1 MAMPTPQQAAQK
13 WQRNLSASTQTIIEG
28 VNRVQESPT
37 AKAARSIDRMVAG
50 FQNAAADGKIQD
62 GLNAVT
68 LEDWKSAMIDKGA
81 SRIASGAAQAEPK
94 FARFLD
100 EFLPFLEAGVRQL
113 DSEMPRGDT
122 EQNIQRAVSMMRHN
136 AKFRRRRSSLHASRF
151 PFCPLNLPTPIDHNS
166 ASRMMVVD

>member
-1 MAMPTPQQAAQK
+1 MATPTPQQAAQK
-13 WQRNLSASTQTIIEG
+13 WQRNLSASTQTITEG

-37 AKAARSIDRMVAG
+37 AKAARSIDRMVSG
-50 FQNAAADGKIQD
+50 FQRAAADGKIQD

-68 LEDWKSAMIDKGA
+68 LEDWKSAMIDKGV

-94 FARFLD
+94 FEKFMA
-100 EFLPFLEAGVRQL
+100 EFLPFLESGVRAL

-136 AKFRRRRSSLHASRF
+136 AKFRRRR
-151 PFCPLNLPTPIDHNS
+151 T
-166 ASRMMVVD
+166 